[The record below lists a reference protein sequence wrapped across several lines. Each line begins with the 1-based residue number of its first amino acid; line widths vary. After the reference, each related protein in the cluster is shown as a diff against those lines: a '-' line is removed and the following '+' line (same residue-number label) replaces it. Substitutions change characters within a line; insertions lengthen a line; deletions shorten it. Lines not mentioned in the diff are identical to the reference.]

1 MRTKLIFGNWKMN
14 KLTSE
19 AREFA
24 LQSVEFKKYA
34 DEHGVQIGVAPTF
47 TSLSVV
53 KEVNPSLTVAAQN
66 CHWESSGAYTG
77 EISVEMAKDAGCSY
91 IIIGHSER
99 RQYYNEN
106 DESFLYRRNN

>member
-53 KEVNPSLTVAAQN
+53 KEVNPIFN
-66 CHWESSGAYTG
+66 
-77 EISVEMAKDAGCSY
+77 
-91 IIIGHSER
+91 
-99 RQYYNEN
+99 
-106 DESFLYRRNN
+106 